1 MLDASRPEC
10 GRPFAIAELLSV
22 DVAASRGREEERCI
36 QTRRQPSEC
45 LDDAPAQAHAPSL
58 AVGFRSSR
66 PIATAY
72 SSSRHWS
79 SPKRPQRYGPFAA
92 RWLCLYLEEHEK

>member
-45 LDDAPAQAHAPSL
+45 LDDAPAQPHAPSL

-66 PIATAY
+66 AIATAY

-79 SPKRPQRYGPFAA
+79 PATAATLWPLRRPLALPPSRGT
-92 RWLCLYLEEHEK
+92 